1 MVGCG
6 AGSYSVGG
14 GAMVGSR
21 RNQVRR
27 GWNCGANGGWW
38 GDEGRPKAK
47 PGRAPAS
54 TAQVADLASTSVAVL
69 WIGLTKVSGVEKGTE
84 ASMLC
89 LRRWKSTKSSPVK
102 GLGRM
107 TGMGKEEGG
116 TSPPKPMPGI
126 EGSHGV
132 KPQGRMR

>member
-1 MVGCG
+1 MVPM
-6 AGSYSVGG
+6 VDGG
-14 GAMVGSR
+14 ETK
-21 RNQVRR
+21 
-27 GWNCGANGGWW
+27 GGL
-38 GDEGRPKAK
+38 KAK

-69 WIGLTKVSGVEKGTE
+69 WIGLTKVSGAEKGTE
-84 ASMLC
+84 ESMLC